1 MFFSCRYPNRIRGVT
16 KYGGRAEP
24 TKSVDELASDKTAAK
39 NALSK
44 NALLFG
50 AAILYPKEKN
60 NMIKH
65 IVCFKLKDKTK
76 KEEAKNLLLSM
87 RGKVPTVKALEA
99 GTDFLSSPR
108 SYDVFLSVVLE
119 DKAALDAYQSD
130 FYHVSVVKKFMHAEA
145 ESSVAVD
152 FEIEDGTIVKK
163 P

>member
-1 MFFSCRYPNRIRGVT
+1 
-16 KYGGRAEP
+16 
-24 TKSVDELASDKTAAK
+24 
-39 NALSK
+39 
-44 NALLFG
+44 
-50 AAILYPKEKN
+50 
-60 NMIKH
+60 MIKH
-65 IVCFKLKDKTK
+65 NVCFKLKDKTK

-130 FYHVSVVKKFMHAEA
+130 PYHVSVVKKFMHAEA

-163 P
+163 S